1 MAKSKGTMRD
11 AGMDMSDFY
20 DMSVFDKKKPKPVK
34 GGKKTTKTSFL
45 KHTIKDNRSF
55 WKSSLKRLVVT

>member
-45 KHTIKDNRSF
+45 KHTVKDNR
-55 WKSSLKRLVVT
+55 KNV

>member
-1 MAKSKGTMRD
+1 MSD

-20 DMSVFDKKKPKPVK
+20 DMSVFEKKKPTPVK

-45 KHTIKDNRSF
+45 KHTVKDNR
-55 WKSSLKRLVVT
+55 KNA